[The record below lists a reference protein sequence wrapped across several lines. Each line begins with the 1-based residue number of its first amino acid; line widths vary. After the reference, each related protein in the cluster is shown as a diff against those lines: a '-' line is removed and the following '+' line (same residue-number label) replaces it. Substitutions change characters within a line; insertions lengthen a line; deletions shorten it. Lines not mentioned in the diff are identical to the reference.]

1 MNDADL
7 LDLLE
12 ILTRLAAEIEQD
24 RQLVNKVHQRDTRTM
39 ISTFRS
45 AVAQRLHESRELPE

>member
-1 MNDADL
+1 MSDTDL

-12 ILTRLAAEIEQD
+12 IITRLATEIEQD

-45 AVAQRLHESRELPE
+45 AVAQRLHESKESPQ